1 MKTFLCATNSNST
14 NGQTAINNILSQM
27 ESFQTLS
34 DWATGLEG
42 ILYEGD
48 GTGASNYSQSNL
60 EQYLNT
66 MTMVQGGS
74 NNVFNLPTDNP
85 VYGCIVNKTKIAIG
99 IYFLVLFL
107 AFIFVI
113 TLLYWIILLLVISTH
128 AVVRLAKRK
137 SGLQNIKP
145 VPDSVISW
153 MLQAA
158 RENVQGS
165 NANAEGAPMKEQDLR
180 DWTFTV
186 VDSTQGVAR
195 IGRANESVTNVSTVT
210 EGTCLKV

>member
-1 MKTFLCATNSNST
+1 
-14 NGQTAINNILSQM
+14 
-27 ESFQTLS
+27 
-34 DWATGLEG
+34 
-42 ILYEGD
+42 
-48 GTGASNYSQSNL
+48 
-60 EQYLNT
+60 

>member
-1 MKTFLCATNSNST
+1 
-14 NGQTAINNILSQM
+14 M

-34 DWATGLEG
+34 DWAAGLEG
-42 ILYEGD
+42 ILYEGE

-113 TLLYWIILLLVISTH
+113 TLLYWILLLLVISTH
-128 AVVRLAKRK
+128 AVVRRAKRK

-145 VPDSVISW
+145 IPDNVISW

-158 RENVQGS
+158 RERAQGS

-180 DWTFTV
+180 DWVFTV
-186 VDSTQGVAR
+186 VDSTQGLAR
-195 IGRANESVTNVSTVT
+195 IGRANESVTNVSTVI
-210 EGTCLKV
+210 EGTGQKV

>member
-14 NGQTAINNILSQM
+14 NGQTAINSILSQM
-27 ESFQTLS
+27 ESVTALS
-34 DWATGLEG
+34 DWASGLEG
-42 ILYEGD
+42 ILYEGE

-74 NNVFNLPTDNP
+74 NRVLDPPTDNL

-107 AFIFVI
+107 AFIFFF

-137 SGLQNIKP
+137 SGLQNIKA

-165 NANAEGAPMKEQDLR
+165 NANTEGAPMKVQDLR
-180 DWTFTV
+180 DWIFTV

-195 IGRANESVTNVSTVT
+195 IGRANESVANVTTVT
-210 EGTCLKV
+210 EKTGQKV

>member
-1 MKTFLCATNSNST
+1 
-14 NGQTAINNILSQM
+14 M
-27 ESFQTLS
+27 ESVTALS
-34 DWATGLEG
+34 DWASGLEG
-42 ILYEGD
+42 ILYEGE

-107 AFIFVI
+107 AFIFVF

-128 AVVRLAKRK
+128 AVVRLAKRR
-137 SGLQNIKP
+137 SGLQNIKA

-195 IGRANESVTNVSTVT
+195 IGRANESVTNVSTVI
-210 EGTCLKV
+210 EGTGQKV

>member
-1 MKTFLCATNSNST
+1 
-14 NGQTAINNILSQM
+14 M
-27 ESFQTLS
+27 ESVTALS
-34 DWATGLEG
+34 DWASGLEG
-42 ILYEGD
+42 ILYEGE

-195 IGRANESVTNVSTVT
+195 IGRANESVTNVSTVI
-210 EGTCLKV
+210 EGTGQKV

>member
-1 MKTFLCATNSNST
+1 
-14 NGQTAINNILSQM
+14 M

-34 DWATGLEG
+34 DWAAGLEG

-107 AFIFVI
+107 AFIFVF

-128 AVVRLAKRK
+128 AVVRLAKRR
-137 SGLQNIKP
+137 SGLQNIKA

-165 NANAEGAPMKEQDLR
+165 NANAEGAPMKVQDLR
-180 DWTFTV
+180 DWIFTV

-195 IGRANESVTNVSTVT
+195 IGRANESATNVTTVT
-210 EGTCLKV
+210 EETGQKV

>member
-34 DWATGLEG
+34 DWAAGLEG

-195 IGRANESVTNVSTVT
+195 IGRANESVTNVSTVI
-210 EGTCLKV
+210 EGTGQKV